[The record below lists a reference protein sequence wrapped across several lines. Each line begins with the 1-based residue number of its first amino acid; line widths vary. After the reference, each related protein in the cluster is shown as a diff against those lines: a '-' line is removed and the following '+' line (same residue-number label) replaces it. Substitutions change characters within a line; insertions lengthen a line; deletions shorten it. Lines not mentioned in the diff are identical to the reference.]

1 MAKGTQESLKY
12 KLSSPE
18 SNCVDLI
25 TSNANY
31 PIDLSIL
38 LYSSYVYCQAL
49 ITHLGL
55 STQNPKSNWSCC
67 FALGVETTE
76 KQGFRVFLA
85 FPPFPFSFSVPAGP
99 SLPGNAQ
106 CCLPA
111 LQESCVFPVE
121 REGFCDAWLSLSW
134 VMFHLR
140 FAAFIHVDWIRESWL
155 RCLPPSPSPL

>member
-18 SNCVDLI
+18 SNCVGLI

-76 KQGFRVFLA
+76 KQGFSCFLA

-99 SLPGNAQ
+99 SYLGMLSAV
-106 CCLPA
+106 CLLSRKVA
-111 LQESCVFPVE
+111 FSLR
-121 REGFCDAWLSLSW
+121 REGFCDA
-134 VMFHLR
+134 
-140 FAAFIHVDWIRESWL
+140 
-155 RCLPPSPSPL
+155 